1 MVRGFHPKFAFG
13 NQSKKKPGRA
23 NAGSAQNQHTSMGR
37 RGRETEMG
45 AAACALTRFAWRR
58 VMSRA
63 PSLQLSA
70 DADVMLAAVRC
81 DASLLKYA
89 ATALRADREFILAAV
104 QQDAS
109 CLRYASTELRADR
122 EVVLAAVKKDRHALE
137 FAAPAL
143 LKAERKLVS
152 AAVHQDTTYLKYAP
166 LRADVY
172 VILDAM
178 QMRRRE
184 REDLKEQADDLI
196 RRRAVEESRREL
208 LQRAPREQHPAG
220 IAFFKAMD
228 AMTEQKA
235 RDEQDA
241 WDWLITRPGFERHSM
256 SMIDIEWST
265 PWSQSISL
273 D

>member
-1 MVRGFHPKFAFG
+1 
-13 NQSKKKPGRA
+13 
-23 NAGSAQNQHTSMGR
+23 
-37 RGRETEMG
+37 MG

-81 DASLLKYA
+81 DASFLKYA

-109 CLRYASTELRADR
+109 CLRYASVELRADR

-184 REDLKEQADDLI
+184 REDLKEQADDLH

-208 LQRAPREQHPAG
+208 LQRAPREQHPTI
-220 IAFFKAMD
+220 IAHFKAAD
-228 AMTEQKA
+228 AE
-235 RDEQDA
+235 DEQEKKKESWAHHEA
-241 WDWLITRPGFERHSM
+241 WVNANRTPLERERHWRTPLEISH
-256 SMIDIEWST
+256 DKDQST
-265 PWSQSISL
+265 TRACPPSPKLTALQSSVRAL
-273 D
+273 SRPSAARALL